1 MITSLPDDIVVDI
14 LARVPRCDY
23 PTLSLVLKQFRSLVK
38 SNEIYVRRSLLRYTE
53 NCLYVCLSSSGNPNG
68 RLYIL
73 RRKAIGNHCMVHISS
88 LLRLRRGESFVAVGS
103 MIYGFGGAD
112 NDHTT
117 LSSSAFS
124 IDCRSHTGK
133 LLPNMPIPMADTVA
147 CFLDGKVYVFGHC
160 KNKWETN
167 EVLNSK
173 EWDQGVCVLDDVMY
187 YYDSYENC
195 LNKYD
200 PKERRWGVVKG
211 LDELL
216 AGIGFPYWT
225 YIVRYSSNLVFY
237 FRNREEEP
245 SRAKTQKIW
254 YAEISLGRRH
264 GCDIWGKLEWCE
276 QVMTVGEFTSV
287 KSLGVMV

>member
-1 MITSLPDDIVVDI
+1 MNN
-14 LARVPRCDY
+14 
-23 PTLSLVLKQFRSLVK
+23 F
-38 SNEIYVRRSLLRYTE
+38 
-53 NCLYVCLSSSGNPNG
+53 
-68 RLYIL
+68 
-73 RRKAIGNHCMVHISS
+73 
-88 LLRLRRGESFVAVGS
+88 
-103 MIYGFGGAD
+103 
-112 NDHTT
+112 
-117 LSSSAFS
+117 
-124 IDCRSHTGK
+124 
-133 LLPNMPIPMADTVA
+133 
-147 CFLDGKVYVFGHC
+147 VYVP
-160 KNKWETN
+160 KENKWETN

-173 EWDQGVCVLDDVMY
+173 EWDHGVCVLDDVMY

>member
-23 PTLSLVLKQFRSLVK
+23 PTLSLVLKQFRSLVT

-200 PKERRWGVVKG
+200 PKERRWGVVK
-211 LDELL
+211 
-216 AGIGFPYWT
+216 
-225 YIVRYSSNLVFY
+225 
-237 FRNREEEP
+237 EEEP

-254 YAEISLGRRH
+254 YAEISLGRHH

-287 KSLGVMV
+287 KSL